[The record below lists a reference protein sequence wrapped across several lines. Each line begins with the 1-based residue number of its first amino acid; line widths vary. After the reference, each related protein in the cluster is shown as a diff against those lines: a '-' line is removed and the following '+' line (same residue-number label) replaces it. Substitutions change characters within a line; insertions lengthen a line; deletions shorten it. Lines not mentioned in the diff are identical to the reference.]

1 MTQRVDIAGEQLL
14 LHPFR
19 AAFWEERQTL
29 LLADLH
35 LGKARHF
42 RRSGIPVPQGVAD
55 ATWDRLLS
63 LLFDFKPHRVLFL
76 GDLFHS
82 DYNREWEELGDLTR
96 QFGDIS
102 FELVRGNH
110 DILSSSA
117 YARAQLTV
125 HLEPLSEGPFLF
137 SHHPI
142 EEVPEGQYNLAGHVH
157 PAVSLQGGARQR
169 LKLPCFYFGT
179 RQGILPA
186 FGQFTGTQ
194 RIRPSPGE
202 QVFVIADQEIVRMG

>member
-1 MTQRVDIAGEQLL
+1 MIAETDIAGEKLL
-14 LHPFR
+14 LHAFR
-19 AAFWEERQTL
+19 AAFWEKQQTL

-63 LLFDFKPHRVLFL
+63 LLFDFKPRRVIFL

-96 QFGDIS
+96 QFGDMS

-110 DILSSSA
+110 DILSSAA
-117 YARAQLTV
+117 YERAQLSI
-125 HLEPLSEGPFLF
+125 HPEPFLEEPFLF

-142 EEVPEGQYNLAGHVH
+142 EDVPEGLYNLAGHVH
-157 PAVSLQGGARQR
+157 PAVSLRGGARQR
-169 LKLPCFYFGT
+169 LKLPCFFFGAQ
-179 RQGILPA
+179 QGILPA

-194 RIRPSPGE
+194 RIRPREGE
-202 QVFVIADQEIVRMG
+202 QVFVIADQEVVRMS